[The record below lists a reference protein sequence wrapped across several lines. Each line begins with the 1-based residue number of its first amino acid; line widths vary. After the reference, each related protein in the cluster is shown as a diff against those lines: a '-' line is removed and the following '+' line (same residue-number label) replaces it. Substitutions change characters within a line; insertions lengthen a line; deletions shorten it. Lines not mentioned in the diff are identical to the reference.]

1 MLGEELPF
9 VAEDLGVI
17 TPDVDQLR
25 EECGLM
31 GMKVL
36 QFAFGDYGHAYLPHN
51 YQHSNWACYTGTH
64 DNNTSLGWY
73 HESDEET
80 KHRYRM
86 VAGRDG
92 SEPHWDLIRL
102 ALSSTAKWAIIP
114 LQDVLGLDHNGRMN
128 IPGQAGGHWSW
139 RMHQVAQHDS
149 DRLRSLI
156 EVYSRLPGQ
165 QQ

>member
-1 MLGEELPF
+1 
-9 VAEDLGVI
+9 
-17 TPDVDQLR
+17 
-25 EECGLM
+25 M

-36 QFAFGDYGHAYLPHN
+36 QFAFGDMDTPIFRNIISTPTGRA
-51 YQHSNWACYTGTH
+51 TGTH

-92 SEPHWDLIRL
+92 RSQLGLDRL
-102 ALSSTAKWAIIP
+102 ALSQLKWAIIP
-114 LQDVLGLDHNGRMN
+114 LQDVLGLDTMGDEYLTSRW
-128 IPGQAGGHWSW
+128 PLSW

-149 DRLRSLI
+149 DRLRSD
-156 EVYSRLPGQ
+156 
-165 QQ
+165 

>member
-1 MLGEELPF
+1 
-9 VAEDLGVI
+9 
-17 TPDVDQLR
+17 
-25 EECGLM
+25 M

-165 QQ
+165 QR